1 MDDQGSAFGGGSST
15 VPLLLA
21 FVVGLAFLGAVVA
34 IVTSGGKGPAPV
46 VATATTEEPVN
57 TTPTA
62 TTARVSLLIEIAGG
76 GRGKV
81 SIDGVLRNCID
92 GCRLR
97 PYQASTVDLVAHQ
110 AKGSTFVGWTGSC
123 GSTRHCLINMDHSR
137 TATALFTDNRP
148 VLPPAGPTTPECHDG
163 FDNDGDGAIDDSDYD
178 CLVGTSEE
186 PAPVETTP
194 VTPPPP
200 VVAPPPVIV
209 APPPPPPPPPPTFD
223 DEPPPLPPPPPPPP
237 PVDEEPPPA
246 TR

>member
-1 MDDQGSAFGGGSST
+1 VTDDQGSAFGGGSST
-15 VPLLLA
+15 LPLLVA
-21 FVVGLAFLGAVVA
+21 FLVGLAFLGAVVA
-34 IVTSGGKGPAPV
+34 VVTNGGKGAPAV
-46 VATATTEEPVN
+46 AATATTEEPVI

-81 SIDGVLRNCID
+81 SIDGVLRDCSD

-137 TATALFTDNRP
+137 TATALFTDNTP
-148 VLPPAGPTTPECHDG
+148 ALPPPGAAADECRDG
-163 FDNDGDGAIDDSDYD
+163 FDNDADGAIDDSDYD
-178 CLVGTSEE
+178 CIVGKSEE
-186 PAPVETTP
+186 PEPVETTP

-200 VVAPPPVIV
+200 VVVPPPVIV
-209 APPPPPPPPPPTFD
+209 APPPPPPPPPPPTFD
-223 DEPPPLPPPPPPPP
+223 DEPPLPPPPPPPP
-237 PVDEEPPPA
+237 EDEEPPPA